1 MKIFYRFY
9 LLILFLPSVVTA
21 DAISLEKLTLYINNI
36 KTLEANFEQVNND
49 NSVSTG
55 SLLIKKP
62 GKLRMQYEEP
72 NDSVVLVSS
81 GFVTIFDL
89 KSKAPPQ
96 TFLLEKT
103 PFRVLLFSDLSL
115 ERVNMG
121 VNYNSEESKT
131 ILTVKDLENQN
142 EGYIEMTFTDNPI
155 ILEQWLLVNS
165 MEEKIIVKL
174 TNVSIGGN
182 ISNNLFDTTLVE
194 LENNYNNH

>member
-21 DAISLEKLTLYINNI
+21 DPISLEKLTLYINNI
-36 KTLEANFEQVNND
+36 KTLEANFEQINND

-62 GKLRMQYEEP
+62 GKLRMKYEEP
-72 NDSVVLVSS
+72 NESVVLVSS
-81 GFVTIFDL
+81 GLVTIFDL
-89 KSKAPPQ
+89 KSNAPPQ
-96 TFLLEKT
+96 NFALENS

-115 ERVNMG
+115 EMVNMG
-121 VNYNSEESKT
+121 VNYNSENSKT
-131 ILTVKDLENQN
+131 ILTIKDLKNQN

-174 TNVSIGGN
+174 TNVSLGGN
-182 ISNNLFDTTLVE
+182 MSNSLFDATLE
-194 LENNYNNH
+194 FGKIKNNR